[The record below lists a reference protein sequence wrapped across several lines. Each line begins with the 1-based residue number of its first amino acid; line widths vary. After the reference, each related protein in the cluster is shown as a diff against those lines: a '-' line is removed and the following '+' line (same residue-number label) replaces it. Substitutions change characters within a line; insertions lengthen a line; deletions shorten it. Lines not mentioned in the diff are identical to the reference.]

1 MLKEKLIKLFKQ
13 KFGGSFTK
21 ENGKI
26 YWIKDSFKELV
37 TVGFLKYFID
47 KNEAP
52 DVKKVVET
60 KEETTKKVKKNAE
73 VPTNPEISEGS

>member
-26 YWIKDSFKELV
+26 YWIKDSLKELV
-37 TVGFLKYFID
+37 TISFLRHFID

-60 KEETTKKVKKNAE
+60 KEETIKKVKKNAKSSKNSK
-73 VPTNPEISEGS
+73 VSEGI